1 MLNTTMNGIAYLY
14 PRKMNT
20 MKKIALFCFVILLCG
35 STVFAQNTIIGTVVD
50 STNTALPSA
59 TVMAM
64 NTKDSSLISFALTDG
79 QGKFEVQRVPKGEVL
94 LRISFIG
101 YGGKDQLL
109 TFEENRQ
116 TLDLGQVRLMP
127 QSEMIDELTVMG
139 ERNPIEIK
147 KDTIEFNASSF
158 RTQPNAVVEDL
169 LEQLPGV
176 EVDRDGAVKAQGEDV
191 QRVLVDGKEFFGRD
205 PKIATKNLPADAVDK
220 VQVYDRQSDQAEFTG
235 IDDGQREKTINLKL
249 KEDKKKGAFGNMT
262 AGYGD
267 AGRFVGK
274 ATINSFN
281 KNTQLSFIGTGNN
294 INEQGFSIDDY
305 QTFSSGSGGGGGFRF
320 RRGGGEAPLNFGNA
334 EGVATTYAGGLNF
347 NHEFKEETELNMS
360 YFYSRFDKL
369 TLTDQFQQTFLRQNT
384 GQITDDFTS
393 QDDLNSNHALN
404 LRFESELDSMSS
416 VLVRGNFGYNATES
430 ITSYTGETTTFND
443 ELLNTSSQN
452 NFNEGNI
459 LRGSGTALYRRKFA
473 KGGRNFSLNLEYGL
487 NNRDAIGN
495 NTSANLFY
503 DRMDGTLEGQQIFD
517 QETDQFNDNNSY
529 SARLSYTEPLGKRRY
544 LEFNY
549 QHSKNQTDLDRAV
562 YDVETGDRIYNQS
575 LSNLYRTGY
584 TYNNAGLNFVINRPA
599 YNLTLGATLQNSV
612 LDGELLLA
620 DTEINQNLTNIL
632 PKLNYRYNFA
642 STKNLTIDYSTNVIE
657 PSVQQL
663 QPFQDIS
670 NPLSIYEG
678 NPELRPEFRHNIRSR
693 FFSFNPGT
701 FTNFFGNLTFTYSA
715 NKIRN
720 NQIIEENGRR
730 ITRPENVDFEYN
742 TRLFL
747 NYGSRIN
754 RLQLRYNIGPNVSYS
769 RGVAFVNG
777 IENDTRDISTGIR
790 LRFDN
795 LKKEKIDVGIGG
807 NFSYT
812 TAQFSIAEN
821 QNQDFIRHSYFAD
834 LTLTLI
840 ANKLNI
846 ASELDYSFY
855 NGLSDDF
862 NQQIPIWG
870 AELSL
875 FMLKNSR
882 GQLKIGVYDILNQNR
897 GVSRINQLN
906 FIVDREVNALGRYFL
921 TTFTY
926 SLKGFSKQKSDHRIR
941 MRG

>member
-1 MLNTTMNGIAYLY
+1 
-14 PRKMNT
+14 
-20 MKKIALFCFVILLCG
+20 MKQLFLLFCLALFGGIG
-35 STVFAQNTIIGTVVD
+35 AFAQNTIIGTVVD
-50 STNTALPSA
+50 TTNTALPGA

-64 NTKDSSLISFALTDG
+64 NTRDSSLISFALTDG
-79 QGKFEVQRVPKGEVL
+79 QGKFEVQRVPKGDVL
-94 LRISFIG
+94 LRISYIG

-109 TFEENRQ
+109 TFEANRE
-116 TLDLGQVRLMP
+116 TRDLATIQLLP
-127 QSEMIDELTVMG
+127 ESALLDELTVVG

-147 KDTIEFNASSF
+147 KDTVEFNAASF

-169 LEQLPGV
+169 LQQLPGV

-220 VQVYDRQSDQAEFTG
+220 VQVFDRRSDQAEFTG

-267 AGRFVGK
+267 AGSFVGK

-281 KNTQLSFIGTGNN
+281 KSTQLSFIGTGNN
-294 INEQGFSIDDY
+294 INEQGFSLDDY
-305 QTFSSGSGGGGGFRF
+305 RSFSSGSGGGGGFSF
-320 RRGGGEAPLNFGNA
+320 RMNTGGAPINFGNA

-347 NHEFKEETELNMS
+347 NHEFTEKTELNLS

-369 TLTDQFQQTFLRQNT
+369 TLTDQYQQTFLT
-384 GQITDDFTS
+384 DSDGQLTDDYTS
-393 QDDLNSNHALN
+393 QDDLNGNHALN

-416 VLVRGNFGYNATES
+416 VLIRGTYGYNSTES
-430 ITSYTGETTTFND
+430 IVGYEGMTSTFTNL
-443 ELLNTSSQN
+443 LLNTSNQQN
-452 NFNEGNI
+452 FSEGDI
-459 LRGSGTALYRRKFA
+459 LRGDGSILYRRKFA
-473 KGGRNFSLNLEYGL
+473 KGGRNFSLNMSYGL
-487 NNRDAIGN
+487 NNQDIIGN
-495 NTSANLFY
+495 NTSSNLFY
-503 DRMDGTLEGQQIFD
+503 DRMDGTLSDEQIFD
-517 QETDQFNDNNSY
+517 QQTDQLNENNSY
-529 SARLSYTEPLGKRRY
+529 SARLTYTEPLGKRRY

-549 QHSKNQTDLDRAV
+549 EHSKNQTDLDRAV
-562 YDVETGDRIYNQS
+562 YDVETGDRIYNQA

-584 TYNNAGLNFVINRPA
+584 TYNNAGMNFVINRPS
-599 YNLTLGATLQNSV
+599 YNLTLGATVQNSV

-620 DTEINQNLTNIL
+620 DTKINQNLTNLL
-632 PKLNYRYNFA
+632 PKLNYRYNFTT
-642 STKNLTIDYSTNVIE
+642 TKNLTLDYSTNVIE

-663 QPFQDIS
+663 QPFQDVS
-670 NPLSIYEG
+670 DPLRIYEG
-678 NPELRPEFRHNIRSR
+678 NPELRPEFRHNIRTR

-720 NQIIEENGRR
+720 NQIIEADGRR
-730 ITRPENVDFEYN
+730 ITRPENVDFEYS

-747 NYGSRIN
+747 NYGSRLN
-754 RLQLRYNIGPNVSYS
+754 RWQLRYNIGPNVSYS

-777 IENDTRDISTGIR
+777 LENDTRNVTTGVR
-790 LRFDN
+790 LRLDN
-795 LKKEKIDVGIGG
+795 QQKEKLDIGVGG

-812 TAQFSIAEN
+812 TAQFSIAES
-821 QNQDFIRHSYFAD
+821 QNQDFINHSYFAE
-834 LTLTLI
+834 LTVFLI
-840 ANKLNI
+840 KDKLNI
-846 ASELDYSFY
+846 GSELDYSIY

-862 NQQIPIWG
+862 NQQIPIWK

-882 GQLKIGVYDILNQNR
+882 GQLKFGVYDILNQNR

-906 FIVDREVNALGRYFL
+906 YIIDREVNALGRYFL

-926 SLKGFSKQKSDHRIR
+926 SLKGFQGAQSGPR
-941 MRG
+941 MRVMRH

>member
-1 MLNTTMNGIAYLY
+1 
-14 PRKMNT
+14 
-20 MKKIALFCFVILLCG
+20 MKKLALFLFCIALG
-35 STVFAQNTIIGTVVD
+35 SGSAFAQNTVIGTVVD
-50 STNTALPSA
+50 TTDVGLPGA

-79 QGKFEVQRVPKGEVL
+79 QGKFEVQRVPKGDVL
-94 LRISFIG
+94 LRITYIG
-101 YGGKDQLL
+101 YGSKDAIL
-109 TFEENRQ
+109 TFPENREMR
-116 TLDLGQVRLMP
+116 DLGLVKLLP
-127 QSEMIDELTVMG
+127 QSELIDELTVTG

-147 KDTIEFNASSF
+147 KDTVEFNASSF

-169 LEQLPGV
+169 LQQLPGV
-176 EVDRDGAVKAQGEDV
+176 EVDRDGGVKAQGEDV

-205 PKIATKNLPADAVDK
+205 PKIATKNLPADAVEK

-249 KEDKKKGAFGNMT
+249 KDDKKKGAFGNMT
-262 AGYGD
+262 AGIGD

-294 INEQGFSIDDY
+294 INEQGFSLDDY
-305 QTFSSGSGGGGGFRF
+305 RSFSSGSGGGGGRF
-320 RRGGGEAPLNFGNA
+320 SRGSGDAPINFGNA
-334 EGVATTYAGGLNF
+334 EGIATTYAGGLNF
-347 NHEFKEETELNMS
+347 NHEFTEVTELNMS

-369 TLTDQFQQTFLRQNT
+369 TLTDQLQQTFLQEDA
-384 GQITDDFTS
+384 GQITDDFTA

-416 VLVRGNFGYNATES
+416 VLVRGTFGYNTTES
-430 ITSYTGETTTFND
+430 VTTYTGLTTTFA
-443 ELLNTSSQN
+443 EVLLNTSDQN
-452 NFNEGNI
+452 NFNEGDV
-459 LRGSGTALYRRKFA
+459 LRGNGSMLYRRKFA
-473 KGGRNFSLNLEYGL
+473 KGGRNFSVNLEYGL

-495 NTSANLFY
+495 NTSSNLFF
-503 DRMDGTLEGQQIFD
+503 DRMDGTLASQRLFD

-529 SARLSYTEPLGKRRY
+529 SARVSYTEPLGKRRY

-549 QHSKNQTDLDRAV
+549 QYSQNQTDLDRAV
-562 YDVETGDRIYNQS
+562 YDVETGDRIYNQT

-584 TYNNAGLNFVINRPA
+584 TYNNAGMNFVINRPS
-599 YNLTLGATLQNSV
+599 YNLTLGATVQNSI

-642 STKNLTIDYSTNVIE
+642 STKNLTVDYSTNVIE
-657 PSVQQL
+657 PTVTQL
-663 QPFQDIS
+663 QPFQDVS
-670 NPLSIYEG
+670 DPLRIYEG
-678 NPELRPEFRHNIRSR
+678 NPELRPEFRHNIRTR

-701 FTNFFGNLTFTYSA
+701 FTNFFGNLTFTYSS

-720 NQIIEENGRR
+720 NQIIEDNGQR
-730 ITRPENVDFEYN
+730 ITRPENVDFEYS

-777 IENDTRDISTGIR
+777 IENDTRSVTTGMR
-790 LRFDN
+790 LRLDN
-795 LKKEKIDVGIGG
+795 QKKEKIDAGIGG
-807 NFSYT
+807 NFSFT
-812 TAQFSIAEN
+812 TAEFSIAEN
-821 QNQDFIRHSYFAD
+821 QDQDFINHSYFAD
-834 LTLTLI
+834 LTVTLVKD
-840 ANKLNI
+840 KLNI
-846 ASELDYSFY
+846 GSELDYSIY

-862 NQQIPIWG
+862 NQQIPIWN

-882 GQLKIGVYDILNQNR
+882 GQLKVGVYDILNQNR

-906 FIVDREVNALGRYFL
+906 YIVDREVNALGRYFL

-926 SLKGFSKQKSDHRIR
+926 SLKGFSGASPGMR
-941 MRG
+941 MRR